1 MPQLMTDVKRTN
13 PRQRAQRLLAALA
26 LCACAVT
33 GHAAPAAVIEGMQ
46 MPAWVERNVLGS
58 VRRAPLA
65 PGVELRS
72 GDELRTGPGARL
84 TIKLAE
90 GSLVKLGE
98 KASMRIAEL
107 APDRGGAFAAA
118 LNVLEGAFRFT
129 TDVLAKPRR
138 REVSIRVATVTAGI
152 RGTDLWGKSSAER
165 QVVCLIEGRIEVGAE
180 GEAPVTMDQPRQFYQ
195 RDQGQTQPV
204 GFVDPVQLAQ
214 WARETEIAEGAGAAR
229 QGGKWRVTLARAPTQ
244 AAALELYDRLR
255 DAGYAARIQPTTAAE
270 RRLYLVQIPQL
281 QSRADAE
288 ALREQLRGM
297 AGVVDPKVSQ

>member
-1 MPQLMTDVKRTN
+1 MSYLMTDVKNSASWR
-13 PRQRAQRLLAALA
+13 RAQRLLAAAA
-26 LCACAVT
+26 LFACAAT

-65 PGVELRS
+65 PGVELES
-72 GDELRTGPGARL
+72 GDEVRTGAGARL
-84 TIKLAE
+84 YVRLAE
-90 GSLVKLGE
+90 GSVVKLGE
-98 KASMRIAEL
+98 KATLRIAEL
-107 APDRGGAFAAA
+107 APERGGVFAAA

-138 REVSIRVATVTAGI
+138 RDVTIRVATVTAGI
-152 RGTDLWGKSSAER
+152 RGTDLWGKSVPER
-165 QVVCLIEGRIEVGAE
+165 QIVCLIEGRIEVGAE

-195 RDQGQTQPV
+195 RDKGQTQPV

-229 QGGKWRVTLARAPTQ
+229 QGGKWRLTLSRASTQ

-255 DAGYAARIQPTTAAE
+255 DAGYPARIHPTTAGEA
-270 RRLYLVQIPQL
+270 RVYLVQISRL
-281 QSRADAE
+281 ASRADAE

-297 AGVVDPKVSQ
+297 AGVVDPKVSL

>member
-1 MPQLMTDVKRTN
+1 MNLIRNVLW
-13 PRQRAQRLLAALA
+13 ASVLALAAPPA
-26 LCACAVT
+26 Q
-33 GHAAPAAVIEGMQ
+33 AAAAAFIEGMQ

-65 PGVELRS
+65 PGVELKG
-72 GDELRTGPGARL
+72 GDEVRTGPGARL
-84 TIKLAE
+84 YIKLAE
-90 GSLVKLGE
+90 GSVVKLGE
-98 KASMRIAEL
+98 KASLRIAEL
-107 APDRGGAFAAA
+107 APDRGGVFAAA

-152 RGTDLWGKSSAER
+152 RGTDLWGKSVPDR
-165 QVVCLIEGRIEVGAE
+165 QIVCLIEGRIEVGAE

-195 RDQGQTQPV
+195 RDQGRTQPV

-229 QGGKWRVTLARAPTQ
+229 RDGKWRLTLARAKTQ

-255 DAGYAARIQPTTAAE
+255 DAGYAARIHPTMAGEA
-270 RRLYLVQIPQL
+270 RVYLVQISRL
-281 QSRADAE
+281 ASRADAE
-288 ALREQLRGM
+288 ALREQLRGV
-297 AGVVDPKVSQ
+297 AGVVDPKVSL

>member
-1 MPQLMTDVKRTN
+1 MDYFRS
-13 PRQRAQRLLAALA
+13 ALLASLLALA
-26 LCACAVT
+26 APQAQ
-33 GHAAPAAVIEGMQ
+33 AAAAAVIEGMQ

-72 GDELRTGPGARL
+72 GDEVRTGPGARL

-90 GSLVKLGE
+90 GSVVKLGE

-107 APDRGGAFAAA
+107 APDRAGVFAAA
-118 LNVLEGAFRFT
+118 LSVVEGAFRFT

-138 REVSIRVATVTAGI
+138 RDVSIRVATVTAGI
-152 RGTDLWGKSSAER
+152 RGTDLWGKSGAER
-165 QVVCLIEGRIEVGAE
+165 QIVCLIEGKIEVGAE

-195 RDQGQTQPV
+195 RDKGQTQPV

-229 QGGKWRVTLARAPTQ
+229 LGGKWRVTLARARTQ

-255 DAGYAARIQPTTAAE
+255 DAGYPAGINPTMAGDARV
-270 RRLYLVQIPQL
+270 YLVQVSRL

-288 ALREQLRGM
+288 ALVEQLRGM
-297 AGVVDPKVSQ
+297 SGVVDPKVSL